1 MKQEQTNSFY
11 LSLIEFLLTAKQ
23 HIAVIGSD
31 YELTPIQTITLLL
44 IDERVP
50 RPMKNLCQLFH
61 CDASNITGIVDGL
74 ETKGL
79 VSRQNDMNDRRIKVL
94 KLELAGRKLQST
106 IIERLTSMDDTL
118 FASLE
123 QAERR
128 ELTRLISKLSA
139 AETLSHSC

>member
-1 MKQEQTNSFY
+1 MKYEYNNTFY

-23 HIAVIGSD
+23 HITVIGND
-31 YELTPIQTITLLL
+31 YDLTSIQTTTLLL
-44 IDERVP
+44 IDENAP
-50 RPMKNLCQLFH
+50 RPMKNICQLFH
-61 CDASNITGIVDGL
+61 CDASNITGIIDGL
-74 ETKGL
+74 ESKGL
-79 VSRQNDMNDRRIKVL
+79 VSRQNDISDRRIKVL
-94 KLELAGRKLQST
+94 RLELAGQKLQST

-139 AETLSHSC
+139 AENLSSSC